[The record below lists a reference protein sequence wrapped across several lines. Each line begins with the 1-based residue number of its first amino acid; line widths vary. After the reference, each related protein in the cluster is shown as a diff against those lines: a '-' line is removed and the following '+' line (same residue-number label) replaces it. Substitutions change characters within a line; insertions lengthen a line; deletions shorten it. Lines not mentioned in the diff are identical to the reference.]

1 MNPGSLCIYTAS
13 QLLLLC
19 LGGFG
24 GGGGAPP
31 LPLSH
36 RSVAG
41 KHSDGLASSQ
51 TALRGREQSPRFT
64 GCRLRSL
71 LRHTFLTMC
80 ASVSR

>member
-1 MNPGSLCIYTAS
+1 MNPGSLCIYTPS

-24 GGGGAPP
+24 GGAPP

-36 RSVAG
+36 RTVAG

-51 TALRGREQSPRFT
+51 KALRGREQSPRFT
-64 GCRLRSL
+64 GRRLQSL

-80 ASVSR
+80 ASVGY